1 VLLIVGAEIL
11 VRAAVRLAASLKVRP
26 LIIGLTIVA
35 FGSSAPQMTVSLQA
49 TLAGNTDIA
58 VGSVIGSSIF
68 NILVTLG
75 LSALIIPLRVS
86 RQLVRLDI
94 PVMILAGLLVFTL
107 AANEELTPL
116 DGLLLLCALL
126 AYLGVLH
133 YQTRHSR
140 RPRTL
145 DIVAKAP
152 WLSSVLLMFGGLLV
166 LVLAGHLLLG
176 AAVDVA
182 SDLGL
187 SERIIGL
194 TLIGVGTSLPCL
206 ATSLIAALRG
216 ERDIAVGNVIGSNLF
231 NLLGVLGLTALL
243 APSPLSVSPNA
254 LDFDLPVMLGVVV
267 LCLPVFYTGYRV
279 TRIEGLVL
287 LGLYLVRSGKQLSSI
302 TISGNGQH
310 IMTDV
315 YSSAGLIAALIVIH
329 FTGWTWLDPAVS
341 LVMGGLILGKGYQLL
356 RRSISGLMDETD
368 MKIVDKVITILSAHR
383 RENWIDIHNMRV
395 QQYGNNYH
403 IDCHVTLPYYLE
415 LNDAHDEMKKIEKL
429 VNEGFAGSEVEFFI
443 HMDPCIPSCCHY
455 CLKEAC
461 PVRSHA
467 FTGEIIWTR
476 DNVLPNRKH
485 G

>member
-1 VLLIVGAEIL
+1 MVSGLLLLILGAEVL

-68 NILVTLG
+68 NVLVTLG
-75 LSALIIPLRVS
+75 LAALIIPLRVS

-94 PVMILAGLLVFTL
+94 PVMIVAALLVFTL

-116 DGLLLLCALL
+116 AGLLLLVALL

-145 DIVAKAP
+145 DTVARAP
-152 WLSSVLLMFGGLLV
+152 WLSSVLRIFGGLLV

-182 SDLGL
+182 GDLGL
-187 SERIIGL
+187 SERIVGL

-216 ERDIAVGNVIGSNLF
+216 EREIAVGNVIGSNLF

-243 APSPLSVSPNA
+243 APTPLSVSPNA
-254 LDFDLPVMLGVVV
+254 VDFDLPVMLGVVV
-267 LCLPVFYTGYRV
+267 LCLPVFYSGYRV
-279 TRIEGLVL
+279 TRAEGLVM
-287 LGLYLVRSGKQLSSI
+287 LGLYLA
-302 TISGNGQH
+302 
-310 IMTDV
+310 
-315 YSSAGLIAALIVIH
+315 YGLH
-329 FTGWTWLDPAVS
+329 
-341 LVMGGLILGKGYQLL
+341 VM
-356 RRSISGLMDETD
+356 
-368 MKIVDKVITILSAHR
+368 
-383 RENWIDIHNMRV
+383 
-395 QQYGNNYH
+395 
-403 IDCHVTLPYYLE
+403 
-415 LNDAHDEMKKIEKL
+415 
-429 VNEGFAGSEVEFFI
+429 
-443 HMDPCIPSCCHY
+443 
-455 CLKEAC
+455 
-461 PVRSHA
+461 A
-467 FTGEIIWTR
+467 FTTGMPLAGKLEHLMLYY
-476 DNVLPNRKH
+476 VLPALVAFLLFSTLRAWRRQHKREPQ
-485 G
+485 

>member
-1 VLLIVGAEIL
+1 MVSGLLLLIVGAEVL

-68 NILVTLG
+68 NVLVTLG
-75 LSALIIPLRVS
+75 LAALIIPLRVS

-94 PVMILAGLLVFTL
+94 PVMIVAALLVFTL

-116 DGLLLLCALL
+116 DGLLLLIALL

-145 DIVAKAP
+145 DTVARAP
-152 WLSSVLLMFGGLLV
+152 WLSSVLRIVGGLLV

-187 SERIIGL
+187 SERIVGL

-216 ERDIAVGNVIGSNLF
+216 EREIAVGNVIGSNLF

-243 APSPLSVSPNA
+243 APTPLSVSPNA
-254 LDFDLPVMLGVVV
+254 VDFDLPVMLGVVV
-267 LCLPVFYTGYRV
+267 LCLPVFYSGYRV
-279 TRIEGLVL
+279 TRAEGLVM
-287 LGLYLVRSGKQLSSI
+287 LGLYLA
-302 TISGNGQH
+302 
-310 IMTDV
+310 
-315 YSSAGLIAALIVIH
+315 YGLH
-329 FTGWTWLDPAVS
+329 
-341 LVMGGLILGKGYQLL
+341 VM
-356 RRSISGLMDETD
+356 
-368 MKIVDKVITILSAHR
+368 
-383 RENWIDIHNMRV
+383 
-395 QQYGNNYH
+395 
-403 IDCHVTLPYYLE
+403 
-415 LNDAHDEMKKIEKL
+415 
-429 VNEGFAGSEVEFFI
+429 
-443 HMDPCIPSCCHY
+443 
-455 CLKEAC
+455 
-461 PVRSHA
+461 A
-467 FTGEIIWTR
+467 FTTGMPLAGKLEHLMLYY
-476 DNVLPNRKH
+476 VLPALVAFLLLSTLRAWRRQHKREPQ
-485 G
+485 